1 MSRAPSYY
9 SRSTTGTEA
18 VLLCCCDQTKGFCW
32 HWSNSS
38 LCQQGQNDASP
49 TDLQTFYSTM
59 HFESLKQATM
69 DVFVQVAILA
79 IFLIKALL
87 IFLGELAC

>member
-1 MSRAPSYY
+1 
-9 SRSTTGTEA
+9 
-18 VLLCCCDQTKGFCW
+18 
-32 HWSNSS
+32 
-38 LCQQGQNDASP
+38 
-49 TDLQTFYSTM
+49 M

-87 IFLGELAC
+87 IFLGELACWSAEHPTDVDRYHKSPNAFGKQNLSSIQEPKLKL